1 MKIIINL
8 PNIID
13 RPDQELTAKHVMLVS
28 NDGDRHWVL
37 AQGCTT
43 PDRMA
48 EDLTDLFLVAT
59 KDRPHVRREAL
70 TRIITHHLQ
79 EESK

>member
-13 RPDQELTAKHVMLVS
+13 RPGQKITAEHVMLVA
-28 NDGDRHWVL
+28 NDGDHHWVL
-37 AQGCTT
+37 AHGGTT
-43 PDRMA
+43 SDRMA
-48 EDLTDLFLVAT
+48 EDLADLFLAAT
-59 KDRPHVRREAL
+59 KDYPHVRRDAL
-70 TRIITHHLQ
+70 TRIVTHCLQ

>member
-13 RPDQELTAKHVMLVS
+13 RPGQEITAEHVMLVT
-28 NDGDRHWVL
+28 NDGDRHWIV

-43 PDRMA
+43 PDHMA
-48 EDLTDLFLVAT
+48 EDLADLFLAAT
-59 KDRPHVRREAL
+59 EDRPHVRRDAL
-70 TRIITHHLQ
+70 TRIVTHCLQ

>member
-13 RPDQELTAKHVMLVS
+13 RPDQELTAEHVMLVA
-28 NDGDRHWVL
+28 DVGDRHCVL
-37 AQGCTT
+37 AHGCTT
-43 PDRMA
+43 TGRMA
-48 EDLTDLFLVAT
+48 EDLTDLFLEAT
-59 KDRPHVRREAL
+59 KDHPHVRREAL
-70 TRIITHHLQ
+70 TQIVAHYLQ

>member
-13 RPDQELTAKHVMLVS
+13 RPDQELTAEHVMLVA
-28 NDGDRHWVL
+28 NDGDCHWVL
-37 AQGCTT
+37 AHGGTT
-43 PDRMA
+43 SDRMA
-48 EDLTDLFLVAT
+48 EDLADLFLTAT
-59 KDRPHVRREAL
+59 KDYPHARRDAL
-70 TRIITHHLQ
+70 TRIVTHCLQ

>member
-13 RPDQELTAKHVMLVS
+13 RPDQELTAEHVMLVA
-28 NDGDRHWVL
+28 DVGDRHWIA
-37 AQGCTT
+37 AQGRTT
-43 PDRMA
+43 PGRMA
-48 EDLTDLFLVAT
+48 EDLTDLFLEAT
-59 KDRPHVRREAL
+59 KDHPHVRREAL
-70 TRIITHHLQ
+70 TQIVTHCLQ